1 MPQNE
6 DENSLPLN
14 TVPLPFPSKILH
26 LDQMATPITL
36 NLNHLLEKCPSR
48 QRFRNKRK
56 PNETAVNYIKEQS
69 KTIGATINHFV
80 NLRDAKTEI
89 PVFCIHPS
97 GGDVGIY
104 RKLGRNLRSQT
115 TIGIQSRMNFGAANE
130 YDSIDQMAE
139 VYASLIDQYQPTGPV
154 RLLGFSFGG
163 FIANA
168 MVNQLKKLQREV
180 EFFGVIDSDLRWVFD
195 GAAVRENLAERLE
208 QISLNLRNAGILNQM
223 PTDKIK
229 SDIRTI
235 VDLVLDGLPA
245 DRFAQELESRG
256 HTARSQMDTI
266 KFQNFAVRFAAHCQ
280 MIQKFE
286 PSAMEV
292 PVHAWWPSE
301 GDEEHESRS
310 QCWRDLTLSDIH
322 ESTIEGSH
330 YSIMKVPCVKQ
341 IATELSSVL
350 TELQIRQNEDHE
362 STTTQ

>member
-1 MPQNE
+1 M
-6 DENSLPLN
+6 
-14 TVPLPFPSKILH
+14 
-26 LDQMATPITL
+26 
-36 NLNHLLEKCPSR
+36 NH
-48 QRFRNKRK
+48 
-56 PNETAVNYIKEQS
+56 IKEHS

-80 NLRDAKTEI
+80 NLRDANSKS

-115 TIGIQSRMNFGAANE
+115 TVGIQSRMNFGAANE

-139 VYASLIDQYQPTGPV
+139 VYANLIDQYQPTGPV

-168 MVNQLKKLQREV
+168 MVNQLKKLQRDV
-180 EFFGVIDSDLRWVFD
+180 GFFGVIDSDLRWVFD
-195 GAAVRENLAERLE
+195 KAAVGENLAERLE
-208 QISLNLRNAGILNQM
+208 QISLNLRNAGILKQM

-256 HTARSQMDTI
+256 HTAQSKIDAI

-280 MIQKFE
+280 MIQKFK
-286 PSAMEV
+286 PSAMEI
-292 PVHAWWPSE
+292 PIHAWWPSE
-301 GDEEHESRS
+301 GDEERESRS

-341 IATELSSVL
+341 IAAEVSSAL
-350 TELQIRQNEDHE
+350 DQAEIFQTE
-362 STTTQ
+362 STNQPLSNEA